1 MRPLLIVFCLVTG
14 CRSAPQVVPTS
25 QTGRQ
30 TAALFT
36 DSSIYRAQCKEAD
49 TLPKLTTIPRKCTLR
64 DQRAEIKVVR

>member
-1 MRPLLIVFCLVTG
+1 MKPLLIAFCLVAG
-14 CRSAPQVVPTS
+14 CTPTPQVVPPS

-49 TLPKLTTIPRKCTLR
+49 TLPKLTTIPHKCTLR
-64 DQRAEIKVVR
+64 DQRIEIR